1 MSLSLIFYT
10 CLVIVFYT
18 FVGYGLLMYCLVKL
32 KIIFG
37 RKKVTTLPYHPTC
50 TVVIA
55 AFNEEAYIRDKI
67 INTLSLNYPPGQL
80 DVLVVADGSTDRTV
94 EIIKEFSNITLL
106 FQAQR
111 MGKVHAINRAMQ
123 YVTSEVVIFTD
134 ANTYLNANSLQIIC
148 NHYCDQKVGGVAGEK
163 RILSDK
169 TADASAAGESLY
181 WRYES
186 TLKRW
191 DSDLNTAIG
200 AAGELFSIRRNL
212 YNPIPESI
220 ILDDFVISMEI
231 VQSGYKIVY
240 EPDAYAVESSSASI
254 QEELKRKIRIAAGGM
269 QSIIYLKSLLNFIRH
284 PLLTFQYISHRV
296 LRWSVTPFLIIILF
310 IVNAILVATHDKL
323 LYEVVWYSQIAFYF
337 LAFLG
342 YLLEKRKIKFKASFI
357 PYYFCVMNYSVIAG
371 IVKFLNNEQSA
382 VWEKSARKQTTS
394 IPSLTED
401 IFLN

>member
-1 MSLSLIFYT
+1 
-10 CLVIVFYT
+10 
-18 FVGYGLLMYCLVKL
+18 
-32 KIIFG
+32 
-37 RKKVTTLPYHPTC
+37 
-50 TVVIA
+50 
-55 AFNEEAYIRDKI
+55 
-67 INTLSLNYPPGQL
+67 
-80 DVLVVADGSTDRTV
+80 
-94 EIIKEFSNITLL
+94 
-106 FQAQR
+106 
-111 MGKVHAINRAMQ
+111 
-123 YVTSEVVIFTD
+123 
-134 ANTYLNANSLQIIC
+134 
-148 NHYCDQKVGGVAGEK
+148 
-163 RILSDK
+163 
-169 TADASAAGESLY
+169 
-181 WRYES
+181 
-186 TLKRW
+186 
-191 DSDLNTAIG
+191 AIG

-231 VQSGYKIVY
+231 VQRGYKIVY

-371 IVKFLNNEQSA
+371 
-382 VWEKSARKQTTS
+382 
-394 IPSLTED
+394 
-401 IFLN
+401 